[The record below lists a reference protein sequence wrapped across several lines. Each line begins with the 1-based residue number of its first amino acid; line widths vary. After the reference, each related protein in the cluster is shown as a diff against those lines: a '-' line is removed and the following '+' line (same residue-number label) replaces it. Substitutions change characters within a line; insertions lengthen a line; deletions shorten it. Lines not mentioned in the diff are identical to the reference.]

1 MEYQKIVNLLEN
13 TPNQPTIFSTKNWV
27 ETNEQSDRK
36 CNINGQ
42 IKFKTSTLRSNL
54 CDYTVPNKGTATNP
68 QQKKGIIKNCAPFTN
83 CINEMN
89 DTQIDNA
96 KRHQYSNANV

>member
-13 TPNQPTIFSTKNWV
+13 TLNQPTIFSTKNWV
-27 ETNEQSDRK
+27 ETNDQSDRK
-36 CNINGQ
+36 YNINSQ

-54 CDYTVPNKGTATNP
+54 CDYTVPNIGTATNP
-68 QQKKGIIKNCAPFTN
+68 QQKKRIIKNCAPFTN

-96 KRHQYSNANV
+96 KRHWHSNANV